1 MIEQFIILIFGFGL
15 LIWGADLLVKGASN
29 IAKKFH
35 ISEIL
40 IGLTI
45 VALGTSLPELVVTI
59 ISAATGNTD
68 IIIGNVIGS
77 NLCNLLLVLG
87 ILSIIKPIK
96 FEDSSI
102 KQNMPL
108 LNGITLLVLIMGL
121 GLFSKKPLTLNKFD
135 AIILLLIGFIY
146 FVYPILTYMKE
157 RKKEIV
163 QLHQESDNINIVQ
176 CIIYCLIGCIA
187 LKYGGDFVVDSA
199 SNIAFLFNIPER
211 VVSLTIVALGTS
223 LPELATSVIAVI
235 KGDDDIAEGNILGSC
250 IINLCLI
257 LGVGAFFSN
266 LILSIEFI
274 ENIILL
280 FASCILIWLYALG
293 NKDHTLT
300 RLNGVILLVIYI
312 IYCVRLFV

>member
-15 LIWGADLLVKGASN
+15 LIFGADLLVKGASN

-59 ISAATGNTD
+59 ISATTGNTD

-77 NLCNLLLVLG
+77 NLCNLLLILGVLA
-87 ILSIIKPIK
+87 IMKPIK

-108 LNGITLLVLIMGL
+108 LNVVTLLVLIMGL
-121 GLFSKKPLTLNKFD
+121 GLFSKNPLTLNKFD
-135 AIILLLIGFIY
+135 AIILLLIA
-146 FVYPILTYMKE
+146 FVYFAYPIWKYMKE

-163 QLHQESDNINIVQ
+163 QLHQESDNINIIL

-187 LKYGGDFVVDSA
+187 LKFGGDFVVDSA

-280 FASCILIWLYALG
+280 FASCILIWLYALS

-312 IYCVRLFV
+312 IYCVRLFI